1 MADNTEDKNGLD
13 DLEVDEQPKPAEPQ
27 EPTEP
32 TTPEPTGDPHKVRP
46 ANGGWGSQDVPVP
59 AN

>member
-1 MADNTEDKNGLD
+1 MADNTQDKN
-13 DLEVDEQPKPAEPQ
+13 DLEREVDEQPLPTEPQ
-27 EPTEP
+27 EPTDP
-32 TTPEPTGDPHKVRP
+32 TAPEPTGDPHKVRP